1 MNWPQVLT
9 LAAEATAQGGAERR
23 VLLELADARFHV
35 KEVITPDVEEGGLLG
50 FVVFHDDPTSS
61 QRTEA
66 TRLLFLQPER
76 VLRVVIDAEQ
86 EVESGFGFGG
96 T

>member
-1 MNWPQVLT
+1 MNWSQVLT
-9 LAAEATAQGGAERR
+9 LVSEATTQAEGERR

-35 KEVITPDVEEGGLLG
+35 KEVITPEVEEGGLLG
-50 FVVFHDDPTSS
+50 FVVYHDDPTCS

-76 VLRVVIDAEQ
+76 VSRLVIDAEQ
-86 EVESGFGFGG
+86 AAEGGFGF
-96 T
+96 

>member
-1 MNWPQVLT
+1 MNWSQVLT
-9 LAAEATAQGGAERR
+9 LVSEATAQEEAERR
-23 VLLELADARFHV
+23 VLLELSDARFHV
-35 KEVITPDVEEGGLLG
+35 KEVITPEIQEGELLG
-50 FVVFHDDPTSS
+50 FVVYHDDPTCS

-86 EVESGFGFGG
+86 EPEGGFGF
-96 T
+96 

>member
-1 MNWPQVLT
+1 MNWSQVLS
-9 LAAEATAQGGAERR
+9 LVAEATTQGGSERR

-35 KEVITPDVEEGGLLG
+35 KEVITPEVEEGGLLG
-50 FVVFHDDPTSS
+50 FVVFHDDPTRS

-76 VLRVVIDAEQ
+76 VLRVVIDAER
-86 EVESGFGFGG
+86 EPEGGFGF
-96 T
+96 